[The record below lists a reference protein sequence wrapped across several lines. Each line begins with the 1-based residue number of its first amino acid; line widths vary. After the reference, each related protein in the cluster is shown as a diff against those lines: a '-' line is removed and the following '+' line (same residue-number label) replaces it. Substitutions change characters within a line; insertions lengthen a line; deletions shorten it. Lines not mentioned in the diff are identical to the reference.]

1 MAFPTQCARFA
12 LCAFLF
18 VLAAC
23 GSNNTS
29 SIVPATS
36 QQTAGA
42 PDPGSAAVIAPQ
54 ATSVSLTTSVS
65 NTVGLFQV
73 FDQFGSNV
81 ISSTTAATD
90 GPRYGAVWG
99 SRVGMATPWRTNNTG
114 LAATY
119 YMPQE
124 TDANTAAWGD
134 IGHTLTWWKANHPDW
149 ILYACNASG
158 TPTTTP
164 AYIPQLPNNVPLD
177 IHNPAVVAYQVK
189 LAANYAHSKG
199 YTGLAFDEVL
209 FTNIT
214 GMADGTGYYGCGIY
228 QSGKFVRRYTGRT
241 DPAWTTDTV
250 AWVKAARSI
259 LKTDTVIAPYNLKL
273 IVNHPAANVANANE
287 QAILQNV
294 DADLNETGYSD
305 YGAYQQSTKAG
316 LFKVTTDWV
325 IYAQAHG
332 TAPLIVDK
340 FDQTTA
346 ITSKQLEYSIATY
359 LMGHQG
365 TARLFVG
372 NSNGYG
378 IEQYHGEYATNY
390 GAPCG
395 AYYGGA
401 AYDSTNPQ
409 IYYRRFA

>member
-1 MAFPTQCARFA
+1 
-12 LCAFLF
+12 
-18 VLAAC
+18 
-23 GSNNTS
+23 
-29 SIVPATS
+29 
-36 QQTAGA
+36 
-42 PDPGSAAVIAPQ
+42 
-54 ATSVSLTTSVS
+54 
-65 NTVGLFQV
+65 
-73 FDQFGSNV
+73 
-81 ISSTTAATD
+81 
-90 GPRYGAVWG
+90 
-99 SRVGMATPWRTNNTG
+99 
-114 LAATY
+114 
-119 YMPQE
+119 
-124 TDANTAAWGD
+124 
-134 IGHTLTWWKANHPDW
+134 
-149 ILYACNASG
+149 
-158 TPTTTP
+158 
-164 AYIPQLPNNVPLD
+164 
-177 IHNPAVVAYQVK
+177 
-189 LAANYAHSKG
+189 
-199 YTGLAFDEVL
+199 
-209 FTNIT
+209 
-214 GMADGTGYYGCGIY
+214 ADGTGYYGCGIY

-409 IYYRRFA
+409 IYYRRFANAVIVVNSGSLPTRTSELAHLPTGHTYKDLEGRAVTNPLTVASNDAYVLLTTNGCQ